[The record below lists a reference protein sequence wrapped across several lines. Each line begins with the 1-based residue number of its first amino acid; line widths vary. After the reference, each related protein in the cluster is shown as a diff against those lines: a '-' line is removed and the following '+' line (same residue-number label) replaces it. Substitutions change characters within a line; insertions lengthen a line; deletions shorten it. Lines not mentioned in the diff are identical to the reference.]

1 MSLYSQIFSR
11 RGGIKLILMELF
23 ELREALRL
31 AVSRSDGNCPSLSR
45 PQVSCCCCGYGRGVG
60 NRGANKDDDGGFD
73 STCIGCPSHRK
84 PVLSTDPSAMRNSPN
99 KSPRKESRNGH
110 DIVLAPGESKDS
122 AENQLQ
128 IKSGET
134 SSAGR
139 RCHANGGEHIITGR
153 FVKSLSY
160 SSVFG
165 QSSAARVELGN
176 ASITVKPN
184 EGQPRGSTWIGR
196 KAAKGT
202 TGSTASATSSR
213 PTQIKSQAGASHP
226 RDMQGPGDAARAST
240 QASKTAGLG
249 GSPGLSQTLPTAQ
262 ASNQC
267 STLSLEDSSQLP
279 ALLPLARL
287 HAAARRRLARE
298 DRRKQ
303 LLMRAGLVSPA
314 LEGERAFPI
323 MANELVFQ
331 NDVSKKMFSDL
342 AQHTP
347 PQKPVSLPTVSKIS
361 LRLHFVKKGPD
372 NVSAG
377 DKSGSPQ

>member
-1 MSLYSQIFSR
+1 MMSLYPQIFSR

-60 NRGANKDDDGGFD
+60 NRGANKDDDGGCD

-99 KSPRKESRNGH
+99 KSPRKDSGNGH
-110 DIVLAPGESKDS
+110 DIVLAPGESEVQS
-122 AENQLQ
+122 N
-128 IKSGET
+128 ET

-139 RCHANGGEHIITGR
+139 RCHANGGEHIVTER

-165 QSSAARVELGN
+165 PSSAARVELGN

-184 EGQPRGSTWIGR
+184 EGQPRGSSWIGR

-213 PTQIKSQAGASHP
+213 PTQIRSQAGASHP
-226 RDMQGPGDAARAST
+226 RDMQEPGDAARSST

-249 GSPGLSQTLPTAQ
+249 GSPGLSQTLPTTQ
-262 ASNQC
+262 ASNLC
-267 STLSLEDSSQLP
+267 STLSLEDSSQSP
-279 ALLPLARL
+279 ALLPVARL

-314 LEGERAFPI
+314 LEGERASSI
-323 MANELVFQ
+323 MVNDLVFR
-331 NDVSKKMFSDL
+331 NDVSERIFSDL

-372 NVSAG
+372 NISAG